1 MSLASPRWWLLGVT
15 AALLTA
21 LTVRELRACTPF
33 LDVRMLARNRAL
45 MMPSFVVA
53 AAVSALAA
61 RHSRI
66 WPLLVAGAAALAT
79 GSAGLLL
86 LTGRSPLQ
94 TAMYAQAPANGR
106 AVDFQARSRASA
118 APRRPDITRTRKAI
132 TMATWLITGCSTG
145 LGRALASTALDRGE
159 TVVVTARDAASVED
173 LARSHPGTAL
183 ALALDVTDHAQGR
196 DVVRAA
202 QERFGTID
210 VVVNNAGHGY
220 RAAVEEGEEDQVR
233 ELFATNFFGP
243 VAMIQAVLP
252 GMRERRSGT
261 IVNISSIGARSSLV
275 GAGHYAASKAA
286 LEALTASLRKEV
298 QPLGITVM
306 AVEPGA
312 SRTSYKRSLAQPRE
326 AISDY
331 AGTVGA
337 RRNEDSAEDANQPGD
352 PATAAQAIIT
362 AVQSP
367 DTPLV
372 LVLGPDALTWFRDAM
387 KELNADAD
395 AWEQTS
401 LSTSF
406 PG

>member
-1 MSLASPRWWLLGVT
+1 MRP
-15 AALLTA
+15 
-21 LTVRELRACTPF
+21 
-33 LDVRMLARNRAL
+33 
-45 MMPSFVVA
+45 
-53 AAVSALAA
+53 
-61 RHSRI
+61 
-66 WPLLVAGAAALAT
+66 
-79 GSAGLLL
+79 
-86 LTGRSPLQ
+86 
-94 TAMYAQAPANGR
+94 NGR
-106 AVDFQARSRASA
+106 AVGFCAGSHASA
-118 APRRPDITRTRKAI
+118 APTAAQYTRTRKAI

-173 LARSHPGTAL
+173 LARSHPNTAL
-183 ALALDVTDHAQGR
+183 ALSLDVTDHAQRR

-210 VVVNNAGHGY
+210 VLVNNAGHGY
-220 RAAVEEGEEDQVR
+220 RAAVEEAEEDQVQ

-243 VAMIQAVLP
+243 AALIQAVLP
-252 GMRERRSGT
+252 GMREQRSGT
-261 IVNISSIGARSSLV
+261 IVNISSIGARSSPV

-312 SRTSYKRSLAQPRE
+312 FRTNYKRSLAQPRE

-331 AGTVGA
+331 ADTVGA
-337 RRNEDSAEDANQPGD
+337 RRNEDPAEDANQPGD
-352 PATAAQAIIT
+352 PARAAQAIIT
-362 AVQSP
+362 AVRSP
-367 DTPLV
+367 NMPLM
-372 LVLGPDALTWFRDAM
+372 LVLGPDALTWFRDAT
-387 KELNADAD
+387 KELNADVN